1 MDDLEITPEIK
12 AQLLEILEDSQL
24 TYQQRWNKAHP
35 GYTAKHSAKWRRDNP
50 DKDRAS
56 QAKYRI
62 KKFYKLS
69 SEEYRELVATAN
81 GHCMLCGVKQ
91 DDILNIDHNHETG
104 KVRGLV
110 CRGCNVG
117 LGGFKDDPKLLIK
130 AIQYLVSH

>member
-24 TYQQRWNKAHP
+24 TYRQRWGKAHP
-35 GYTAKHSAKWRRDNP
+35 GYAAKHSAKWRRVNV
-50 DKDRAS
+50 
-56 QAKYRI
+56 
-62 KKFYKLS
+62 YKLS
-69 SEEYRELVATAN
+69 SEKYQELVATAN